1 MSQHDDDLICVG
13 HILGAQGIKGWV
25 RVFSNT
31 SPRENIVSYS
41 PWVIER
47 GSELSKVEV
56 TGRLQ
61 GKNVLAQL
69 AGIEDR
75 NQAEELTGC
84 QIYISPEQLPRL
96 ESGEYYWSDLI
107 GLSVE
112 TLQGD
117 PLGVVESMLETGADD
132 VMVLSGERERLI
144 PFVVD
149 QIVREVD
156 LGNQRLVVDWS
167 PEY

>member
-13 HILGAQGIKGWV
+13 HILGSQGIKGWV

-41 PWVIER
+41 PWLL
-47 GSELSKVEV
+47 ELGNELKTVAVS
-56 TGRLQ
+56 GRSQ
-61 GKNVLAQL
+61 GKNVVASIE
-69 AGIEDR
+69 GIEDR
-75 NQAEELTGC
+75 TQADELTGC
-84 QIYISPEQLPRL
+84 RIFIKPEQLPRL
-96 ESGEYYWSDLI
+96 EAGEYYWSDLI

-117 PLGVVESMLETGADD
+117 PLGEVASMMETGADD
-132 VMVLSGERERLI
+132 VMVLKGERERLI

-149 QIVREVD
+149 HIVTEVD
-156 LGNQRLVVDWS
+156 LVNRRLVVDWS
-167 PEY
+167 TEY